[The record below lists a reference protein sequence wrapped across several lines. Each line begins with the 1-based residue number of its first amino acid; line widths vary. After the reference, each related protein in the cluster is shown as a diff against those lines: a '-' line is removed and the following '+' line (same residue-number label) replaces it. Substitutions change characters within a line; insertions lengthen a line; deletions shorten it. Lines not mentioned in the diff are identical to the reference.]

1 MNRKYRLLSLS
12 LSLFLLLSLLLA
24 VACRPAA
31 AEPTPTPPPAGAIP
45 VSPLP
50 AGLPTGTD
58 GQPWWNDTVYYEIF
72 VRSFYDSDGDGVGDL
87 NGLIEKLDYLNDGDP
102 ATTDDLGITGLW
114 LMPIMESPSYHGY
127 DVVDY
132 YTVDQEYGTVEDFQR
147 LMDEAHKRGIRVIV
161 DLVLNHTGR
170 DNPWFQEAQDEGDP
184 YRDWYL
190 WADEDPGYKGPWGET
205 VWHPTGDEYFYGV
218 FWEGMPDLNY
228 RNPAVTEQMHDISRF
243 WLQEMG
249 VDGFRLDAV
258 KHLIEEG
265 QLQENT
271 EATYAWFADY
281 QTFYESIAPQ
291 AMVIGEV
298 WSPTPAVVRYIDNGL
313 DLAFEFDLAQAILN
327 SVEDG
332 RQDGVAAQM
341 EKVVAGYPAG
351 QYAVFLTNHDQN
363 RVMSELNTNADKARL
378 AGTILLTAPGVP
390 FIYYGEEIGLRG
402 IKPDED
408 LRRPMQWSAEENAGF
423 TSGTPWRPPH
433 RTYTEFN
440 VASES
445 SDPNSLLSHY
455 RALVQLRS
463 NHEALRVGDW
473 ALVET
478 GTPKVYAFLRFS
490 DDEVILVLLNLRD
503 EELADYAL
511 SLPGGVLPAGALTP
525 NTQAFMLY
533 GSGDPA
539 GPTISADGS
548 FSDYQPFPS
557 LPPYSSLILQL
568 QPAAR

>member
-1 MNRKYRLLSLS
+1 MR
-12 LSLFLLLSLLLA
+12 
-24 VACRPAA
+24 
-31 AEPTPTPPPAGAIP
+31 
-45 VSPLP
+45 
-50 AGLPTGTD
+50 
-58 GQPWWNDTVYYEIF
+58 
-72 VRSFYDSDGDGVGDL
+72 
-87 NGLIEKLDYLNDGDP
+87 
-102 ATTDDLGITGLW
+102 
-114 LMPIMESPSYHGY
+114 
-127 DVVDY
+127 
-132 YTVDQEYGTVEDFQR
+132 
-147 LMDEAHKRGIRVIV
+147 
-161 DLVLNHTGR
+161 
-170 DNPWFQEAQDEGDP
+170 EG
-184 YRDWYL
+184 
-190 WADEDPGYKGPWGET
+190 
-205 VWHPTGDEYFYGV
+205 H
-218 FWEGMPDLNY
+218 
-228 RNPAVTEQMHDISRF
+228 
-243 WLQEMG
+243 
-249 VDGFRLDAV
+249 
-258 KHLIEEG
+258 EE
-265 QLQENT
+265 L
-271 EATYAWFADY
+271 
-281 QTFYESIAPQ
+281 
-291 AMVIGEV
+291 
-298 WSPTPAVVRYIDNGL
+298 
-313 DLAFEFDLAQAILN
+313 
-327 SVEDG
+327 
-332 RQDGVAAQM
+332 
-341 EKVVAGYPAG
+341 
-351 QYAVFLTNHDQN
+351 
-363 RVMSELNTNADKARL
+363 
-378 AGTILLTAPGVP
+378 
-390 FIYYGEEIGLRG
+390 GLRG

-455 RALVQLRS
+455 RALVQLRCS
-463 NHEALRVGDW
+463 HEALRVGDW